1 MAAVLGFLPHRPA
14 GQRDPSLPAG
24 EAWVP
29 LSRAAKGPALNG
41 GRARAW
47 EVACGGDLLDWKTGD
62 GPDALGWAGLWEDSC
77 LVSRSLAEGPG
88 KSPGFR
94 APAPPPMTARLP
106 DPAGVGPRSWTV
118 GQAPEGAMGSLSRTG
133 VLSGGGEGAGST
145 YASGRQAADFGLRQ
159 DRPEPGEPASGP
171 CDPRTCGAGRGRGW
185 RGRHPCPVQQHPGR
199 LWSRRHK
206 TTP

>member
-1 MAAVLGFLPHRPA
+1 MSHDPGGWWWLAAVLGFLPHRPA

-47 EVACGGDLLDWKTGD
+47 EVACGGDLLDWKTSD

-77 LVSRSLAEGPG
+77 LVYRSLAEGPG

-94 APAPPPMTARLP
+94 APAPSPP
-106 DPAGVGPRSWTV
+106 
-118 GQAPEGAMGSLSRTG
+118 
-133 VLSGGGEGAGST
+133 
-145 YASGRQAADFGLRQ
+145 
-159 DRPEPGEPASGP
+159 
-171 CDPRTCGAGRGRGW
+171 
-185 RGRHPCPVQQHPGR
+185 
-199 LWSRRHK
+199 
-206 TTP
+206 

>member
-77 LVSRSLAEGPG
+77 LVSCSLAEGPG

-94 APAPPPMTARLP
+94 APAPPPHDCPPARPCGCGSKELDSRAGPRRSNGEPQQDRSAVWGGGRVHIRLREAGSGLWTAAGPPGARGARL
-106 DPAGVGPRSWTV
+106 
-118 GQAPEGAMGSLSRTG
+118 GSL
-133 VLSGGGEGAGST
+133 
-145 YASGRQAADFGLRQ
+145 
-159 DRPEPGEPASGP
+159 
-171 CDPRTCGAGRGRGW
+171 
-185 RGRHPCPVQQHPGR
+185 
-199 LWSRRHK
+199 
-206 TTP
+206 

>member
-1 MAAVLGFLPHRPA
+1 MCPGRARQEDLCHTTPGGWRWLAAVLGFLPHRPA

-94 APAPPPMTARLP
+94 APAPPPHDCPPARPCGCGSKELDSRAGPRRSNGEPQQDRSAVWGGGRVHIRLREAGSGLWTAAGPPGARGARL
-106 DPAGVGPRSWTV
+106 
-118 GQAPEGAMGSLSRTG
+118 GSL
-133 VLSGGGEGAGST
+133 
-145 YASGRQAADFGLRQ
+145 
-159 DRPEPGEPASGP
+159 
-171 CDPRTCGAGRGRGW
+171 
-185 RGRHPCPVQQHPGR
+185 
-199 LWSRRHK
+199 
-206 TTP
+206 